1 MTSTAL
7 GPPGAP
13 VLPDDASALPAP
25 LGAAVNARDFDAVR
39 VERDLYRVTDS
50 DYYAVFLARGDG
62 MMLFNA
68 PSFIGHNRR
77 RAVDGLAAAKGVSN
91 WAGTDQPGVAGRSGS
106 AVVEPSAV
114 LALSFAEAA
123 RGVVCSKSGPP
134 PEARV

>member
-1 MTSTAL
+1 
-7 GPPGAP
+7 
-13 VLPDDASALPAP
+13 
-25 LGAAVNARDFDAVR
+25 
-39 VERDLYRVTDS
+39 
-50 DYYAVFLARGDG
+50 

-77 RAVDGLAAAKGVSN
+77 RAVDGLAAAEGVCN

-123 RGVVCSKSGPP
+123 SCPWS
-134 PEARV
+134 ARRAGRHPKLVFRP